1 MSSRH
6 DPPIQGDAAI
16 ASGVSDSSCFL
27 GRFDIFV
34 LPSPESV
41 IYSSA
46 GTREHRIACDFLQI
60 FAVDRVNVVKERA
73 RTMDTTQ
80 NDPVLRDCRR
90 HQLAL
95 RLMAHQAR
103 TRTIT
108 ALTNLS
114 RHQLAKLRQR
124 CRIPEA
130 TRHRGPSPRSL
141 SRFTHS
147 PRARSE
153 GAALAAFCRAY
164 RVIPARTSER
174 TRRRNRMTLEFGE
187 RLCATYEA
195 YLACFPHS
203 DVEIEELL
211 SLVLGISE
219 NGEIS
224 LGCCPLCSGTVLIDH
239 LARHGPVCSHCHG
252 VLADG
257 QTSLLAETCT
267 ELSSGE

>member
-1 MSSRH
+1 
-6 DPPIQGDAAI
+6 
-16 ASGVSDSSCFL
+16 
-27 GRFDIFV
+27 
-34 LPSPESV
+34 
-41 IYSSA
+41 
-46 GTREHRIACDFLQI
+46 
-60 FAVDRVNVVKERA
+60 
-73 RTMDTTQ
+73 MDTTQ
-80 NDPVLRDCRR
+80 SDPVLRDCRR

-103 TRTIT
+103 TQTIT

-114 RHQLAKLRQR
+114 RHQLAQLRQR

-141 SRFTHS
+141 NRFTHS

-164 RVIPARTSER
+164 RVLPAQTSGRTVR
-174 TRRRNRMTLEFGE
+174 HNRMTLEFGE

-195 YLACFPHS
+195 YLACFPQS

-239 LARHGPVCSHCHG
+239 LARHGPICMHCNG
-252 VLADG
+252 VLVEG
-257 QTSLLAETCT
+257 VHTP
-267 ELSSGE
+267 SSNKQSNQKSAHRR